1 MWVDLTSSG
10 CSTTDCLTMNSRSDG
25 FSLNVGPEEWQ
36 KRSVALCYAA
46 ALELGLQFKLFLSF
60 DMTCMRMAENTTSR
74 VTECKYVPVRIKVH
88 LPTAM
93 MYESTRRT
101 LDTIL
106 VARQLNQQH

>member
-1 MWVDLTSSG
+1 MKMAIAINPM
-10 CSTTDCLTMNSRSDG
+10 TTTKAVSQVFVPVL
-25 FSLNVGPEEWQ
+25 L
-36 KRSVALCYAA
+36 
-46 ALELGLQFKLFLSF
+46 LSF

-74 VTECKYVPVRIKVH
+74 VTKCKYVPVRIKIH

-106 VARQLNQQH
+106 VARQLNQQHYA